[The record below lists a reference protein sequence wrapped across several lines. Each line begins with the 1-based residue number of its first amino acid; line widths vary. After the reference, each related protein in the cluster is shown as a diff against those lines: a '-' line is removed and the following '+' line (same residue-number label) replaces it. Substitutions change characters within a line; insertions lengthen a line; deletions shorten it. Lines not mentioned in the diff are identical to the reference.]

1 MYQSVPN
8 QNDSTPTPTSITL
21 HCLLGYLV
29 IAAFL
34 LPSMVLMGQD
44 RVPSTRILRI
54 QESIQI
60 DGKLEEEV
68 WRDAQPIGPLIQVE
82 PRQGEKASEET
93 EVRVLYDAEALYFG
107 ILCKDSTPSGI
118 VASQL
123 TRDAQLEVDDFIT
136 VLLDPFFDQRS
147 GFFFEVNPAGAR
159 ADGQISNNDEHPS
172 YEWDGVWMASVRVT
186 QEGWVAELAIPF
198 KTLRF
203 KPGQTTWGL
212 NIERRIKRKIEIDR
226 WSGARRDV
234 WPTNLAEAGH
244 LQGIENVRQGLG
256 LEIRPFGLMGRREGS
271 GKVDGGIDVSKNIS
285 PNLNASLTV
294 NTDFAETEV
303 DARRVNLTRFPLFF
317 PEKRAF
323 FLEGAGIFETTGHT
337 TSNDLLPFFSRR
349 IGLLGGR
356 EVPILLGTKAVGR
369 QSGFNIGFLDV
380 QTRRSDDLDLDG
392 QNLLVARLSKNLF
405 RQSAFGGIFTR
416 GNPTGQGDNTL
427 VGADAQF
434 ATSNFRGGKNL
445 SLDLY
450 LFRTDDEATKK
461 VDYAGGFKIDYPNDL
476 WDISY
481 AWKQIGKNFQPAL
494 GFVPRRDI
502 RKSML
507 GIEFMPR
514 PERYGIRQLF
524 FEFDA
529 NHITDLNNVVKSW
542 SLSGSP
548 VKGEMESGE
557 LFEFSIDR
565 DFELLD
571 EPFEIAEGIVIPS
584 GPYRWTRF
592 STAASTANKRSWV
605 VDGVYE
611 WGSFYEGDLR
621 TYRLGLKLK
630 PNSHLAFGATA
641 ERNRVVLPQGSF
653 HTQILSL
660 QADYNLTPNISWAN
674 LLQYDNESRIL
685 GFQSR
690 FRWILKPGND
700 LFLVINRGW
709 YRTFDHTFESSFD
722 RLTIKL
728 QYTFRY

>member
-1 MYQSVPN
+1 MKHSVPN
-8 QNDSTPTPTSITL
+8 RSNWPLSPAGTPLRPLISW
-21 HCLLGYLV
+21 LV
-29 IAAFL
+29 ITAL
-34 LPSMVLMGQD
+34 LLSSGVLSAQNKAPSV
-44 RVPSTRILRI
+44 RILHI
-54 QESIQI
+54 QESIRI
-60 DGKLEEEV
+60 DAKLEEEV
-68 WRDAQPIGPLIQVE
+68 WRRARPIGPLIQVE

-93 EVRVLYDAEALYFG
+93 EVRVLYDREALYFG
-107 ILCKDSTPSGI
+107 ILCKDSTPSRI

-136 VLLDPFFDQRS
+136 LVLDPFFDQRS

-172 YEWDGVWMASVRVT
+172 YDWDGVWMAAARIT
-186 QEGWVAELAIPF
+186 PEGWVAELAIPF

-212 NIERRIKRKIEIDR
+212 NIERRIKRKIETDR

-234 WPTNLAEAGH
+234 WSTNLAEAGH

-256 LEIRPFGLMGRREGS
+256 FEIRPFGLAERKEGS
-271 GKVDGGIDVSKNIS
+271 GDVDGGIDVSKNIT

-303 DARRVNLTRFPLFF
+303 DARQVNLTRFPLFF
-317 PEKRAF
+317 PEKRTF

-337 TSNDLLPFFSRR
+337 TSHDLLPYFSRR
-349 IGLLGGR
+349 IGLLQGR
-356 EVPILLGTKAVGR
+356 EVPILLGSKVVGR

-392 QNLLVARLSKNLF
+392 QNLLVARVSKNLF

-427 VGADAQF
+427 VGTDAQF
-434 ATSNFRGGKNL
+434 ATSDFRGGKNL

-450 LFRTDDEATKK
+450 IFRTDDEATRK

-476 WDISY
+476 WDISF

-524 FEFDA
+524 FELDA
-529 NHITDLNNVVKSW
+529 NYITDLNNVAKTW
-542 SLSGSP
+542 SLSASP
-548 VKGEMESGE
+548 VKVEMESGE
-557 LFEFSIDR
+557 YFEFSIDR
-565 DFELLD
+565 SFEFLD
-571 EPFEIAEGIVIPS
+571 EPFEIAEGIVIPTGS
-584 GPYRWTRF
+584 YLWTRF
-592 STAASTANKRSWV
+592 ATAASTANKRYWV
-605 VDGVYE
+605 VDGGYE

-630 PNSHLAFGATA
+630 PNSHLAFGAAA
-641 ERNRVVLPQGSF
+641 ERNQVELPEGRF
-653 HTQILSL
+653 HMQILSL
-660 QADYNLTPNISWAN
+660 QADYNFSPNVSWTN
-674 LLQYDNESRIL
+674 LVQYDNESRIL

-700 LFLVINRGW
+700 LFLVLNRGW
-709 YRTFDHTFESSFD
+709 YRTFSHYFESSFD
-722 RLTIKL
+722 RLTAKL
-728 QYTFRY
+728 QYTFRF